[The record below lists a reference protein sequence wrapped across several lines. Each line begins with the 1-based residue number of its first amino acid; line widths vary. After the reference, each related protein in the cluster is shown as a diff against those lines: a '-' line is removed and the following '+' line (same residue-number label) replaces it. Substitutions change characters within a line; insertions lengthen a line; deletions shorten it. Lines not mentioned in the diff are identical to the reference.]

1 MLIGMV
7 KLTVLAVVIVASLM
21 AGVNTVIDH
30 DVKAQNMTTNMT
42 GGNSTGTDDS
52 SSGSISSLPSL
63 QLPSQQP
70 DDD

>member
-1 MLIGMV
+1 MSSGMV

-21 AGVNTVIDH
+21 AGVNTVIEH